1 MNVVREV
8 ALHLDHPTEAKWE
21 LIRQAAE
28 INEIPDDAV
37 LTVSVLPG
45 QAADDEDR
53 VPLWGVRWT
62 WVDEIEAGAK

>member
-1 MNVVREV
+1 MNVVKEV
-8 ALHLDHPTEAKWE
+8 ALRLDDPKEARWE

-37 LTVSVLPG
+37 LTVSVLPS

-53 VPLWGVRWT
+53 VPLWGVCWT
-62 WVDEIEAGAK
+62 WTDEIEAGAK